1 MLFRSKKAH
10 TAQRQQA
17 AFQAQAC
24 WEEEKARAGGDAALS
39 WSAPG
44 HQCPTEE
51 ERARPQPCSQAAAVS
66 VGALL
71 TSDTG
76 AHTHLAV
83 EGSFQLVSY
92 SFVAEFL

>member
-1 MLFRSKKAH
+1 M
-10 TAQRQQA
+10 
-17 AFQAQAC
+17 C
-24 WEEEKARAGGDAALS
+24 EEEKARAGGDTVLS
-39 WSAPG
+39 WPVPG
-44 HQCPTEE
+44 HHCPKEE
-51 ERARPQPCSQAAAVS
+51 KGARPQPCGQATVVS